1 MKKRLDI
8 TLIKKMFLLS
18 LWTVPV
24 VSQADDIVVADGMW
38 KITYMESE
46 KAFRINVLNEGGA
59 ARKCV
64 VNHSVSV
71 ARYDNAEG
79 VAREVTTASFAD
91 VARAE
96 EAVDNEFGAGKCYTF
111 TFSRPDNGDE
121 VTMKQRFYI
130 YPGLDYMLT
139 DLSVEG
145 DAAIRSNYLAPV
157 SVDANYTLY
166 MSDDGNRMLKVPFD
180 NDGFG
185 RYGKY
190 KMSGEVI
197 SYEVSALY
205 EGKSREGLV
214 LGSVDHNLWKSAV
227 SANLSNNGSVN
238 ELRVYSG
245 VSTSETRDAIPHGK
259 VKGPVVTS
267 ARMFVGY
274 FDDWRVGMET
284 FADANNLVAPRTET
298 WTYGTPFGWQSW
310 GVLES
315 KNSYATDVEI
325 SDYYHDV
332 LTPAGFC
339 NSQGNIIFSLD
350 AGDGMSNVEHLNF
363 INQCKKK
370 NQMVGC
376 YSTPFSM
383 WSGENPNWDDVLG
396 TASDGTKW
404 TRWDV
409 VLKANGKPIWYDGA
423 YCMDPTHPYTKSAMA
438 NFIRTQYSYGFKYIK
453 MDFVNCGIIQA
464 DSYYNPEVTTAVAAY
479 SEGMDYIRRQMDKYG
494 MFAAFSIAPLFPYQ
508 YANSRRIACDTWGSI
523 EQTEFSMNAIS
534 GGWWTDRLF
543 QYNDPDHLVLVG
555 NKDQLNN
562 TIGENRARYTNGAV
576 TGMMLVADNFSL
588 NDRSGQGWAERSRE
602 VAQTVMLNKDI
613 NEMADMGRSFRPVYG
628 YKEYN
633 GNADGAEN
641 FFMFD
646 NDKYLYVAVFNYQ
659 KNELSGNIPLDLLD
673 ISSDAFSE
681 VRELWTNELIKVDGN
696 LPYSVPEKDVRVY
709 RFKKTG
715 GSGVKDMEN
724 EAMVRTKV
732 VPLGGKRLMVY
743 SGKDMNRIEVYD
755 MQGRLNGTRDLSG
768 RTQMELDLPHFN
780 GMALVRI
787 HYADGTK
794 EVCKTLV
801 Y

>member
-79 VAREVTTASFAD
+79 VAREVTTTSFAD

-464 DSYYNPEVTTAVAAY
+464 DSYYNPGVTTAVAAY

-602 VAQTVMLNKDI
+602 VA
-613 NEMADMGRSFRPVYG
+613 
-628 YKEYN
+628 
-633 GNADGAEN
+633 
-641 FFMFD
+641 
-646 NDKYLYVAVFNYQ
+646 
-659 KNELSGNIPLDLLD
+659 
-673 ISSDAFSE
+673 
-681 VRELWTNELIKVDGN
+681 
-696 LPYSVPEKDVRVY
+696 
-709 RFKKTG
+709 
-715 GSGVKDMEN
+715 
-724 EAMVRTKV
+724 
-732 VPLGGKRLMVY
+732 
-743 SGKDMNRIEVYD
+743 
-755 MQGRLNGTRDLSG
+755 
-768 RTQMELDLPHFN
+768 
-780 GMALVRI
+780 
-787 HYADGTK
+787 
-794 EVCKTLV
+794 
-801 Y
+801 

>member
-185 RYGKY
+185 RYLIY
-190 KMSGEVI
+190 IMCCEVI
-197 SYEVSALY
+197 SYEVSALS
-205 EGKSREGLV
+205 EGKSWEGLV
-214 LGSVDHNLWKSAV
+214 LGSVDHDLWKSAV

>member
-79 VAREVTTASFAD
+79 VAREVTTTSFAD

-464 DSYYNPEVTTAVAAY
+464 DSYYNPGVTTAVAAY

-588 NDRSGQGWAERSRE
+588 NDRSGQGWAERSR
-602 VAQTVMLNKDI
+602 
-613 NEMADMGRSFRPVYG
+613 RP
-628 YKEYN
+628 
-633 GNADGAEN
+633 
-641 FFMFD
+641 
-646 NDKYLYVAVFNYQ
+646 
-659 KNELSGNIPLDLLD
+659 
-673 ISSDAFSE
+673 
-681 VRELWTNELIKVDGN
+681 
-696 LPYSVPEKDVRVY
+696 
-709 RFKKTG
+709 
-715 GSGVKDMEN
+715 
-724 EAMVRTKV
+724 
-732 VPLGGKRLMVY
+732 
-743 SGKDMNRIEVYD
+743 
-755 MQGRLNGTRDLSG
+755 
-768 RTQMELDLPHFN
+768 
-780 GMALVRI
+780 
-787 HYADGTK
+787 
-794 EVCKTLV
+794 
-801 Y
+801 

>member
-1 MKKRLDI
+1 
-8 TLIKKMFLLS
+8 
-18 LWTVPV
+18 
-24 VSQADDIVVADGMW
+24 
-38 KITYMESE
+38 
-46 KAFRINVLNEGGA
+46 
-59 ARKCV
+59 
-64 VNHSVSV
+64 
-71 ARYDNAEG
+71 
-79 VAREVTTASFAD
+79 
-91 VARAE
+91 
-96 EAVDNEFGAGKCYTF
+96 
-111 TFSRPDNGDE
+111 
-121 VTMKQRFYI
+121 
-130 YPGLDYMLT
+130 
-139 DLSVEG
+139 
-145 DAAIRSNYLAPV
+145 
-157 SVDANYTLY
+157 
-166 MSDDGNRMLKVPFD
+166 
-180 NDGFG
+180 
-185 RYGKY
+185 
-190 KMSGEVI
+190 
-197 SYEVSALY
+197 
-205 EGKSREGLV
+205 
-214 LGSVDHNLWKSAV
+214 
-227 SANLSNNGSVN
+227 
-238 ELRVYSG
+238 
-245 VSTSETRDAIPHGK
+245 
-259 VKGPVVTS
+259 
-267 ARMFVGY
+267 
-274 FDDWRVGMET
+274 
-284 FADANNLVAPRTET
+284 
-298 WTYGTPFGWQSW
+298 
-310 GVLES
+310 
-315 KNSYATDVEI
+315 
-325 SDYYHDV
+325 
-332 LTPAGFC
+332 
-339 NSQGNIIFSLD
+339 
-350 AGDGMSNVEHLNF
+350 
-363 INQCKKK
+363 
-370 NQMVGC
+370 MVGC

-464 DSYYNPEVTTAVAAY
+464 DSYYNPGVTTAVAAY